1 MRHVERSAATFDW
14 FVFFSYRY
22 YHAFHGARAVPHKAV
37 LVPTAERDAA
47 IGLGVFLR
55 CFAACAR

>member
-1 MRHVERSAATFDW
+1 MSPATADAYDW

-22 YHAFHGARAVPHKAV
+22 YHAFHGARAVAAKAV

-47 IGLGVFLR
+47 IGLWHLPAGVPR
-55 CFAACAR
+55 ACAR